1 MEAATLALEVWLIFM
16 KTLNTHENT
25 SNENASSIKIAIHH
39 TQVLPELLARI
50 NEFFPLTEDQY
61 VLQDTQTYREIML
74 ATQEQLTREDMQ
86 EKILRAIRGDIV
98 SYMGTGD
105 LLIQNNLYL
114 RASRPHLPT
123 EQENIDW
130 HREPFYGPNL
140 ENSVNIWTPIRGV
153 CEKNTLRYVPESQKI
168 PCENIQTVN
177 VGSESTARYSIGHK
191 LGFNY
196 DPKKIVSGIDFSLA
210 KPLLVPLG
218 ASAIF
223 PGMLIHG
230 AAVNCATAIRF
241 SVDFQV
247 MAKQHYKSSNKKY
260 HFSSG
265 KPYFRELLLG
275 QET

>member
-1 MEAATLALEVWLIFM
+1 M
-16 KTLNTHENT
+16 KTPK
-25 SNENASSIKIAIHH
+25 SVKPSASYSLSLIHIAHH
-39 TQVLPELLARI
+39 QYDVLSTLLRTI
-50 NEFFPLTEDQY
+50 NEFFPLPEKDY
-61 VLQDTQTYREIML
+61 LSKDMNTYRGIML
-74 ATQEQLTREDMQ
+74 DAQEQLTQDEMP
-86 EKILRAIRGDIV
+86 ETILSAIRHDL
-98 SYMGTGD
+98 SDYMGTED

-123 EQENIDW
+123 DQENIDW

-153 CEKNTLRYVPESQKI
+153 CEKNTLRYVPESQRI
-168 PCENIQTVN
+168 PCETIQTVN
-177 VGSESTARYSIGHK
+177 VGSKSTARYSVGHK

-196 DPKKIVSGIDFSLA
+196 DPKKIVSGVDFSLA
-210 KPLLVPLG
+210 EPLLVPLG

-230 AAVNCATAIRF
+230 AAANYATEIRF

-247 MAKQHYKSSNKKY
+247 MAKKHYKSSNKKY

-275 QET
+275 GVT

>member
-1 MEAATLALEVWLIFM
+1 MWLRPLLVDFAM
-16 KTLNTHENT
+16 KKSPADQKIT
-25 SNENASSIKIAIHH
+25 SDNSSTIKIAFHRA
-39 TQVLPELLARI
+39 QVLPDLLARI

-74 ATQEQLTREDMQ
+74 AAQEQLTREDMQ
-86 EKILRAIRGDIV
+86 EKILRAISADIV
-98 SYMGTGD
+98 NYTGTAD

-114 RASRPHLPT
+114 RASRPNLPT

-153 CEKNTLRYVPESQKI
+153 CEKNTLRYIPGSQKI
-168 PCENIQTVN
+168 PCEKIKTVN
-177 VGSESTARYSIGHK
+177 VGSESTARYSTGHK

-196 DPKKIVSGIDFSLA
+196 DPKKIVSGVDLSLA
-210 KPLLVPLG
+210 RPLIVPMG

-230 AAVNCATAIRF
+230 AAINYSAAIRF
-241 SVDFQV
+241 RVDFQV
-247 MAKQHYKSSNKKY
+247 MAKKHYKSLNKKY

-265 KPYFRELLLG
+265 KAYFRELLLG
-275 QET
+275 GVT